1 VDQTGFRIEANS
13 RFLHYAVA
21 CAPASV
27 GMTRS
32 RGRVE
37 RHLQY
42 FGEMKGVAAGG
53 LGDLLAAAES
63 VGDDEP
69 VGRGVANGGEKFEF
83 ADRLGDVV
91 FVVFEAKGAGH
102 AAASGRGRLEVDAD
116 AAEEGFFGGHLHD
129 GFVMAVAMEKSFA
142 GELRERGVAGVVL
155 EKLAEQEGLLAQGLG
170 ALVVGEEVEEFVAED
185 GDAAG
190 LEADDGDSGFNF
202 GFELVEDFEQKAL
215 GAIEHAE
222 VVEGTAAAEIGL
234 RYRDAEAGGLEDFD
248 GGAGGG
254 GSEVVVE
261 SVRPEE
267 NGN

>member
-1 VDQTGFRIEANS
+1 
-13 RFLHYAVA
+13 
-21 CAPASV
+21 
-27 GMTRS
+27 
-32 RGRVE
+32 
-37 RHLQY
+37 
-42 FGEMKGVAAGG
+42 
-53 LGDLLAAAES
+53 
-63 VGDDEP
+63 
-69 VGRGVANGGEKFEF
+69 
-83 ADRLGDVV
+83 
-91 FVVFEAKGAGH
+91 
-102 AAASGRGRLEVDAD
+102 
-116 AAEEGFFGGHLHD
+116 
-129 GFVMAVAMEKSFA
+129 MAVSVEESFA
-142 GELRERGVAGVVL
+142 VELRERGVVRVL
-155 EKLAEQEGLLAQGLG
+155 LQELAEEKRLPRQGLG
-170 ALVVGEEVEEFVAED
+170 ALVVREEVEEFVAED